1 MAGNMWSDRLD
12 GRVMRK
18 LILNTC
24 ALGGWFGFFWL
35 MISVGDK
42 LS

>member
-1 MAGNMWSDRLD
+1 MAGNMWSDGLD

-24 ALGGWFGFFWL
+24 ALEAWFGFFWL
-35 MISVGDK
+35 MISVRDT